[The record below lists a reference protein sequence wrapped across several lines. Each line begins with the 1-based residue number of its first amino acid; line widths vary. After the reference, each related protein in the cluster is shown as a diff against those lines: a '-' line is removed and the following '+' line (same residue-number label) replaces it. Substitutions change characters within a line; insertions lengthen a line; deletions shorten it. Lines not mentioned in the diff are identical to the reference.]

1 MISVIIP
8 SYNSENTI
16 KQCLGSLINQTY
28 EGEYEI
34 ILVDSS
40 DDKTPE
46 IVNSQ
51 YPNVKLVHLKSKT
64 DPGTARNIGIRQAR
78 GEIIALID
86 SDCFAMTD
94 WLKRIVE
101 AHGITYNIVGGVVVN
116 GNAVDDII
124 GWAGYLA
131 EFREFLPGL
140 PKMEVNHIPTCNI
153 SYKRII
159 FERYGS
165 FQGKYYPQEDLIF
178 NYGLIRQGER
188 ILRDPSIVVAH
199 QHRSGLLDFLHH
211 QKRIG
216 TVTAKVLKVTGQEGS
231 FLARYTALAILTQPL
246 LFAVKFART
255 IIAFLK
261 YQPRAIVNRPFVLIP
276 LAIGLMYWSFGFVQG
291 TRD

>member
-8 SYNSENTI
+8 SYNSEKTI

-40 DDKTPE
+40 NDKTLE

-101 AHGITYNIVGGVVVN
+101 AHGETYNIVGGVVVN
-116 GNAVDDII
+116 GNAADDII

-159 FERYGS
+159 FDRYG
-165 FQGKYYPQEDLIF
+165 
-178 NYGLIRQGER
+178 
-188 ILRDPSIVVAH
+188 
-199 QHRSGLLDFLHH
+199 
-211 QKRIG
+211 
-216 TVTAKVLKVTGQEGS
+216 
-231 FLARYTALAILTQPL
+231 
-246 LFAVKFART
+246 
-255 IIAFLK
+255 
-261 YQPRAIVNRPFVLIP
+261 
-276 LAIGLMYWSFGFVQG
+276 
-291 TRD
+291 

>member
-8 SYNSENTI
+8 SYNSEKTI

-40 DDKTPE
+40 NDKTLE

-101 AHGITYNIVGGVVVN
+101 AHGETYNIVGGVVVN
-116 GNAVDDII
+116 GNAADDII

-159 FERYGS
+159 FDRYGY

-178 NYGLIRQGER
+178 NYDLIRQGER
-188 ILRDPSIVVAH
+188 IFRDPSIVVAH

-231 FLARYTALAILTQPL
+231 FLASYTTLAILTQPL

-276 LAIGLMYWSFGFVQG
+276 LAMGLMYWSFGFVQG

>member
-34 ILVDSS
+34 ILVDSY

>member
-8 SYNSENTI
+8 SYNSEKTI

-40 DDKTPE
+40 NDKTLE

-101 AHGITYNIVGGVVVN
+101 AHGETYNIVGGVVVN
-116 GNAVDDII
+116 GNAADDII